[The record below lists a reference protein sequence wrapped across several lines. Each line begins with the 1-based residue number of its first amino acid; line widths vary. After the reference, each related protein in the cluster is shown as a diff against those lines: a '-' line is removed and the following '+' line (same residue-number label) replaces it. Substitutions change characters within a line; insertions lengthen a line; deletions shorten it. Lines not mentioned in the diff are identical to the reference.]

1 MQSNSGADIYII
13 IYLFSCP
20 SMINHHIHQISA
32 IPSYFWKTIFCFILS
47 TEIHIITDQQ
57 VKSIPLLIIFIINT
71 HYTQWLPKGTPSC
84 PPKPSTKRMIPTIS
98 KTSSLKSR
106 LARFPTA
113 GTINSR
119 TSAMI
124 INSTLSSRRRKV
136 TNWKSSLRNQKIK
149 TGGRPLEINSIWET

>member
-13 IYLFSCP
+13 IYLFSYP
-20 SMINHHIHQISA
+20 SMINHHIRQISV
-32 IPSYFWKTIFCFILS
+32 IPSHFWKTIFCFILS

-71 HYTQWLPKGTPSC
+71 HYTQWPPKGTPSC
-84 PPKPSTKRMIPTIS
+84 PLKSSTKRMIPMIS
-98 KTSSLKSR
+98 KISSLKSR